1 MLENWQYMEVIRTA
15 ADPKCSR
22 RLQEAIKTIDLLLE
36 TPLTAR
42 LIKSEFGLQDLEH
55 NEDFASLLQV
65 CS

>member
-42 LIKSEFGLQDLEH
+42 LIKSEFGLPDLEH